1 MASLSIAVACSTK
14 SNSDTHTSSGGSS
27 SSGAS
32 SASGGSTTS
41 TGGEGGGA
49 CHGVTACGGDVVGT
63 WMVTSS
69 CLRVSGQLDLS
80 ATSVGCASAPVSGDL
95 QVSGTWTATSNG
107 TYSDNTTTSGKVQ
120 LSLAPACLMLSGTT
134 TSCDRL
140 AGVLKDALGYASLVC
155 TDATGGGCTCAATV
169 QQNGG
174 PGIVAFEPAKD
185 GNYKVSDNVLT
196 MADQKQYPYCVAG
209 NRLTLTPQS
218 PTVTGSIELQ
228 KMDGAG
234 GGGGGGQGGAAGAG
248 GTANGG
254 TAGTSAGSGGSGGS
268 TLGPP
273 GPPTCD
279 IYGAAN
285 TPCVAAYGTV
295 RSLSSAYAGPLY
307 QLRKGGTKTGTGGT
321 TMDIGVVDG
330 FANVAAHEAFCGAET
345 CTFSKLYDQSGKGND
360 LTVAPAGCYMGTAS
374 EDDYESNAMKRAVM
388 VNGHKIYALYMEKHE
403 GYRNNKTTGMPTGS
417 AAQGIYEVVDGK
429 RFGADCCWDFGN
441 ASTNNCY
448 GGTGLMNTV
457 FFGIG
462 LWGKGANN
470 GPWFEADFEAG
481 VWSGGTGAD
490 PTKIT
495 NTMNPAID
503 FDYAFGLVKTN
514 ATNYAIRVANAQSGN
529 LITAYDGGLPTNLH
543 WAMQGG
549 IVLGIGGDNSNRS
562 WGTFFEGAITAGR
575 PSDATDASVL
585 QSVQATGFGK

>member
-1 MASLSIAVACSTK
+1 
-14 SNSDTHTSSGGSS
+14 
-27 SSGAS
+27 
-32 SASGGSTTS
+32 
-41 TGGEGGGA
+41 
-49 CHGVTACGGDVVGT
+49 
-63 WMVTSS
+63 
-69 CLRVSGQLDLS
+69 
-80 ATSVGCASAPVSGDL
+80 
-95 QVSGTWTATSNG
+95 
-107 TYSDNTTTSGKVQ
+107 
-120 LSLAPACLMLSGTT
+120 
-134 TSCDRL
+134 
-140 AGVLKDALGYASLVC
+140 
-155 TDATGGGCTCAATV
+155 
-169 QQNGG
+169 
-174 PGIVAFEPAKD
+174 
-185 GNYKVSDNVLT
+185 
-196 MADQKQYPYCVAG
+196 
-209 NRLTLTPQS
+209 
-218 PTVTGSIELQ
+218 
-228 KMDGAG
+228 
-234 GGGGGGQGGAAGAG
+234 
-248 GTANGG
+248 
-254 TAGTSAGSGGSGGS
+254 
-268 TLGPP
+268 
-273 GPPTCD
+273 
-279 IYGAAN
+279 
-285 TPCVAAYGTV
+285 VAAYGTV
-295 RSLSSAYAGPLY
+295 RLLSSKYTGPLY

-321 TMDIGVVDG
+321 TMDIKVVDG
-330 FANVAAHEAFCGAET
+330 FADVAAHEAFCGAET

-403 GYRNNKTTGMPTGS
+403 GYRNNKTSGMPTGS

-462 LWGKGANN
+462 LWGKGAGS

-490 PTKIT
+490 PTMIT

-503 FDYAFGLVKTN
+503 FDFAFGLVKTN
-514 ATNYAIRVANAQSGN
+514 STNYAIRVANAQSGN

-575 PSDATDASVL
+575 PSDASDATVL